1 VLFLVR
7 TELVVCIPAVS
18 FSSFAEYSDHPFL
31 PAFMAIID
39 DSFNDSFTD
48 KLLKIAQYPQQS

>member
-1 VLFLVR
+1 
-7 TELVVCIPAVS
+7 
-18 FSSFAEYSDHPFL
+18 
-31 PAFMAIID
+31 MAIID